1 MAEKY
6 VTLKSLI
13 DELGLTVVH
22 MPESAGAEGEN
33 IKIESADVNRP
44 GLPLIGYFDHFEQ
57 TRIQIIGITEYTYLQ
72 NYDSEE
78 IFRKLSGV
86 FKTGIPAMIIA
97 DEERLVPL
105 PEMIEAA
112 KFYKTPLLSTSEST
126 CSIMHS
132 LIGSLS
138 VSLAPKITLHG
149 VLVEVYGEGVLLL
162 GDSGI
167 GKSETAIELIK
178 RGHRLVADDAV
189 EIKKV
194 SNKTLVGSA
203 PELIRYLIELRGIGI
218 VDVRRIFGMGS
229 VKETE
234 NINLVVKMEPWNEA
248 VTYDRLGMEG
258 EYHEILG
265 NRCPCVTLPIKPGRN
280 LAVIIEVAA
289 MNNKQRKLGFNA
301 AKELDKRFFDSL
313 NSGGQE

>member
-1 MAEKY
+1 MLEKY

-13 DELGLTVVH
+13 DELNLEIVH
-22 MPESAGAEGEN
+22 MPENAGPRGEN
-33 IKIESADVNRP
+33 VKIESADVNRP

-72 NYDSEE
+72 SFNSTE
-78 IFRKLSGV
+78 IFDKISRV
-86 FKTGIPAMIIA
+86 FETKIPAMIIA
-97 DEERLVPL
+97 NDETLKPL
-105 PEMIEAA
+105 PEMVKAA
-112 KFYKTPLLSTSEST
+112 EYYNIPLLSTSDST

-138 VSLAPKITLHG
+138 VSLAPRITMHG
-149 VLVEVYGEGVLLL
+149 VLVEVYGEGILIL

-189 EIKKV
+189 EIKRV
-194 SNKTLVGSA
+194 SKKTLVGSA

-229 VKETE
+229 VKDTE
-234 NINLVVKMEPWNEA
+234 NINLVVKMEPWNES
-248 VTYDRLGMEG
+248 VSYDRLGMDEK
-258 EYHEILG
+258 YYEILG
-265 NRCPCVTLPIKPGRN
+265 NKCPCITIPIKPGRN

-289 MNNKQRKLGFNA
+289 MNNRQRKLGFNA
-301 AKELDKRFFDSL
+301 AKELDKKFFD
-313 NSGGQE
+313 NINTHII

>member
-1 MAEKY
+1 MKKY

-13 DELGLTVVH
+13 DELNLEIVH
-22 MPESAGAEGEN
+22 MPESAGECGE
-33 IKIESADVNRP
+33 KVHIESADVNRP

-57 TRIQIIGITEYTYLQ
+57 TRVQIIGITEYTYLQ
-72 NYDSEE
+72 NFDEDE
-78 IFRKLSGV
+78 IYSRISKV
-86 FKTGIPAMIIA
+86 FETGIPAMITANNEI
-97 DEERLVPL
+97 LKPL
-105 PEMIEAA
+105 PAIVKAA
-112 KFYKTPLLSTSEST
+112 KYYNIPLLSTPVST
-126 CSIMHS
+126 CAIMHS

-138 VSLAPKITLHG
+138 VSLAPRITMHG
-149 VLVEVYGEGVLLL
+149 VLIEVYGEGVLLL

-189 EIKKV
+189 EIKRV
-194 SNKTLVGSA
+194 SSRSLVGSA
-203 PELIRYLIELRGIGI
+203 PELIKYLIELRGIGI

-234 NINLVVKMEPWNEA
+234 NINLVVKMEPWNDS
-248 VTYDRLGMEG
+248 VSYDRLGMDEQF
-258 EYHEILG
+258 YDILG
-265 NRCPCVTLPIKPGRN
+265 NKCPCITIPIKPGRN

-301 AKELDKRFFDSL
+301 AKELDKKFFG
-313 NSGGQE
+313 NINI

>member
-1 MAEKY
+1 MADKY
-6 VTLKSLI
+6 VTLDSLI
-13 DELGLTVVH
+13 EELNLKIVH
-22 MPESAGAEGEN
+22 MPEISGEKGEN
-33 IKIESADVNRP
+33 VRVESADVNRP

-72 NYDSEE
+72 SFESKE
-78 IFRKLSGV
+78 IFEKISSI
-86 FKTGIPAMIIA
+86 FETGIPAMIIA
-97 DEERLVPL
+97 NDEELNPL

-112 KFYKTPLLSTSEST
+112 KFYNTPLLSTSAST

-162 GDSGI
+162 GDSVI
-167 GKSETAIELIK
+167 VKSETAIELIK

-229 VKETE
+229 VKDTE
-234 NINLVVKMEPWNEA
+234 NINLVVKMEPWNDS
-248 VTYDRLGMEG
+248 VTYDRLGMDEN
-258 EYHEILG
+258 YHDILG
-265 NRCPCVTLPIKPGRN
+265 NKCPCITIPIKPGRN

-289 MNNKQRKLGFNA
+289 MNNKQRKLGYNA
-301 AKELDKRFFDSL
+301 AREFDKKFADNF
-313 NSGGQE
+313 NTHIK

>member
-1 MAEKY
+1 MAEQS
-6 VTLKSLI
+6 VTLRSI
-13 DELGLTVVH
+13 IEELNLQVVH
-22 MPESAGAEGEN
+22 MPEVAGELGEN
-33 IKIESADVNRP
+33 IIIKNPGVNRP
-44 GLPLIGYFDHFEQ
+44 GLPLIGYFDHFEE

-72 NYDSEE
+72 NFTSDE
-78 IFRKLSGV
+78 IYKKVSGV
-86 FKTGIPAMIIA
+86 FKTGIPALIIA
-97 DEERLVPL
+97 NEEMLKPL
-105 PEMIEAA
+105 PEMIKAA
-112 KFYKTPLLSTSEST
+112 EDFNVPILSAADTT
-126 CSIMHS
+126 CSVMHS

-138 VSLAPKITLHG
+138 VSLAPRLTLHG

-203 PELIRYLIELRGIGI
+203 PELIKYLIELRGIGI
-218 VDVRRIFGMGS
+218 VDVKRIFGMGS
-229 VKETE
+229 VKDTE
-234 NINLVVKMEPWNEA
+234 NINLVVKLEPWNEKKD
-248 VTYDRLGMEG
+248 YDRLGMDDEF
-258 EYHEILG
+258 YEILG
-265 NRCPCVTLPIKPGRN
+265 NKCPCITVPIKPGRN

-301 AKELDKRFFDSL
+301 AKELDRKLLDRM
-313 NSGGQE
+313 NNE

>member
-1 MAEKY
+1 MAEQS
-6 VTLKSLI
+6 VTLRSI
-13 DELGLTVVH
+13 IEELNLQVVH
-22 MPESAGAEGEN
+22 MPETTGELGEN
-33 IKIESADVNRP
+33 IIIKNPGVNRP
-44 GLPLIGYFDHFEQ
+44 GLPLIGYFDHFEE

-72 NYDSEE
+72 NFTSDE
-78 IFRKLSGV
+78 IYKKISGV
-86 FKTGIPAMIIA
+86 FKTGIPALIIA
-97 DEERLVPL
+97 NEEMLKPL
-105 PEMIEAA
+105 PEMIKAA
-112 KFYKTPLLSTSEST
+112 EDFNVPILSAADTT
-126 CSIMHS
+126 CSVMHS

-138 VSLAPKITLHG
+138 VSLAPRLTLHG

-203 PELIRYLIELRGIGI
+203 PELIKYLIELRGIGI
-218 VDVRRIFGMGS
+218 VDVKRIFGMGS
-229 VKETE
+229 VKDTE
-234 NINLVVKMEPWNEA
+234 NINLVVKLEPWNEKKD
-248 VTYDRLGMEG
+248 YDRLGMDDEF
-258 EYHEILG
+258 YEILG
-265 NRCPCVTLPIKPGRN
+265 NKCPCITVPIKPGRN

-301 AKELDKRFFDSL
+301 AKELDRKLLDRM
-313 NSGGQE
+313 NNE